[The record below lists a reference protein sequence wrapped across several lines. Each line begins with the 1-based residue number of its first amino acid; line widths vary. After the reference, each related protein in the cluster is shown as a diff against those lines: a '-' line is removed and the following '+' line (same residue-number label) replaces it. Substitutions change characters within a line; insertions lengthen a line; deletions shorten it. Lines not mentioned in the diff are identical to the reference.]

1 MRRIRFIKGMGFFD
15 ALMLGIGF
23 IIGSGI
29 FIMPLIAAEAA
40 GTYSLVGWFLG
51 GVYSIL
57 AGLAFAEAAAKLPE
71 AGGLYTY
78 THKAFGDFAGFF
90 AGWTFW
96 IGYWIT
102 IATEQSALGLY
113 LSFLLPQISLF
124 IRVTIG
130 VLTGLVLTYYN
141 FKGVKTGARIGDFFT
156 VGKLLAIVIFVAGA
170 LLFFKVS
177 NLYPLFPGSI
187 AVNAPTIAQL
197 IPAIGSATVLALWA
211 YLGVEIIT
219 VPDEE
224 IKNAKKTV
232 PRAIVVAVLTVTAI
246 YLIVSTAFLGA
257 VRWTAY
263 VGSQSPLAEVFAA
276 ITGSPVAGL
285 IITLGGIISI
295 LGSLN
300 AVILATSRIAFSMSR
315 DGLFPKVFAKVHQKY
330 GTPYAAMALQ
340 TVFAIAL
347 MYTINN
353 FVVLASL
360 AVFFTIVPYALS
372 SFATFKLIRNEGG
385 KLSVLHFKGTPIIA
399 GIASIVLIL
408 VYLSQTVVLEVAAIM
423 LFFGLLVFIERKKI
437 RRL

>member
-1 MRRIRFIKGMGFFD
+1 MRRIRLIRGMGFFD

-40 GTYSLVGWFLG
+40 GTYSLVGWLLG
-51 GVYSIL
+51 GLYSIL
-57 AGLAFAEAAAKLPE
+57 AGLAFAEAAAKLPK
-71 AGGLYTY
+71 AGGLYAY

-113 LSFLLPQISLF
+113 LSFLLPQLSLF

-156 VGKLLAIVIFVAGA
+156 VGKILAIVIFVAGA
-170 LLFFKVS
+170 LIFFKVS
-177 NLYPLFPGSI
+177 NLFPLFPASI
-187 AVNAPTIAQL
+187 SAMPTLGQL
-197 IPAIGSATVLALWA
+197 VPAIGSATVLALWA

-219 VPDEE
+219 VPDDE

-232 PRAIVVAVLTVTAI
+232 PRAIFVAVFTVTAI
-246 YLIVSTAFLGA
+246 YLLVSAAFLGA
-257 VRWTAY
+257 AHWTSY
-263 VGSQSPLAEVFAA
+263 IGSQSPLADLFAA
-276 ITGSPVAGL
+276 ITNSQIAG
-285 IITLGGIISI
+285 IVITIGGIISI

-315 DGLFPKVFAKVHQKY
+315 DGLFPKVFAKVHPKY
-330 GTPYAAMALQ
+330 GTPYAALALQ
-340 TVFAIAL
+340 TVFAIIL
-347 MYTINN
+347 MYTVNN
-353 FVVLASL
+353 FVALASL

-385 KLSVLHFKGTPIIA
+385 RLSVLHFKGTPILA
-399 GIASIVLIL
+399 GIASVVLIL
-408 VYLSQTVVLEVAAIM
+408 VYLSQTLVLEIAVAM
-423 LFFGLLVFIERKKI
+423 LFIGLLVFIERKKI
-437 RRL
+437 RKL

>member
-1 MRRIRFIKGMGFFD
+1 MRRIRLIRGMGFFD

-40 GTYSLVGWFLG
+40 GTYSLVGWLLG

-57 AGLAFAEAAAKLPE
+57 AGLAFSEAAAKLPQ

-102 IATEQSALGLY
+102 IATEQEALGLY

-124 IRVTIG
+124 VRATIG
-130 VLTGLVLTYYN
+130 VLTGLVLAYYN
-141 FKGVKTGARIGDFFT
+141 FKGVKIGAKIGDFFT
-156 VGKLLAIVIFVAGA
+156 VGKLLAIAIFVIGA

-177 NLYPLFPGSI
+177 NLFPLFPSNITVG
-187 AVNAPTIAQL
+187 VPTLNQL
-197 IPAIGSATVLALWA
+197 VPAIGSATVLALWA

-232 PRAIVVAVLTVTAI
+232 PRAIVIAVLTVTAI
-246 YLIVSTAFLGA
+246 YLLVTTAFLGS
-257 VRWTAY
+257 VRWTGY
-263 VGSQSPLAEVFAA
+263 VGSQSPLADVFAA
-276 ITGSPVAGL
+276 ITNSPIAGL
-285 IITLGGIISI
+285 VITVGGIISI

-315 DGLFPKVFAKVHQKY
+315 DGLFPKMFSKIHPRY
-330 GTPYAAMALQ
+330 NTPYAALALQ
-340 TVFAIAL
+340 TVFAIIL
-347 MYTINN
+347 MYTVNN
-353 FVVLASL
+353 FVALASL

-385 KLSVLHFKGTPIIA
+385 KLSVLHWKGTPIVA
-399 GIASIVLIL
+399 GIASVVLIL
-408 VYLSQTVVLEVAAIM
+408 VYLSQTLVLEIAAIM
-423 LFFGLLVFIERKKI
+423 LFFGLLVFIERKRI

>member
-1 MRRIRFIKGMGFFD
+1 MGFFD
-15 ALMLGIGF
+15 TLMLGIGF

-40 GTYSLVGWFLG
+40 GTYSLVGWLLG
-51 GVYSIL
+51 GLYSIL
-57 AGLAFAEAAAKLPE
+57 AGLAFAEAAAKLPK

-124 IRVTIG
+124 VRVTIG
-130 VLTGLVLTYYN
+130 VLTGLALTYYN
-141 FKGVKTGARIGDFFT
+141 FKGVKKGARIGDFFT
-156 VGKLLAIVIFVAGA
+156 VGKLLAILIFIGGA
-170 LLFFKVS
+170 LLFFKLS
-177 NLYPLFPGSI
+177 NLYPLLPASI
-187 AVNAPTIAQL
+187 SVAAPTLAQL
-197 IPAIGSATVLALWA
+197 APAIGSATILALWA

-219 VPDEE
+219 VPEEE

-232 PRAIVVAVLTVTAI
+232 PRAIVVAVLTVTVV
-246 YLIVSTAFLGA
+246 YLIVSAAFLGA
-257 VRWTAY
+257 VRWPSY
-263 VGSQSPLAEVFAA
+263 VGSQSPLADVFAA
-276 ITGSPVAGL
+276 ITHSQIAGL
-285 IITLGGIISI
+285 IITVGGILSI

-300 AVILATSRIAFSMSR
+300 AVILATARIAFSMSR
-315 DGLFPKVFAKVHQKY
+315 DGLFPKVFAKIHPQY
-330 GTPYAAMALQ
+330 RTPYAAFALQ
-340 TVFAIAL
+340 TVFAVIL
-347 MYTINN
+347 MYTVNN
-353 FVVLASL
+353 FVTLASL

-372 SFATFKLIRNEGG
+372 SFATFKLIRKDKGR
-385 KLSVLHFKGTPIIA
+385 LTVLHFKGTPIIA
-399 GIASIVLIL
+399 GIASIVLLLI
-408 VYLSQTVVLEVAAIM
+408 YLSQTVVLEVAAVM